1 MTNSWRSRIQN
12 AWNAFQHNTDLSVD
26 TGPSYYQKPDR
37 FRLHI
42 NNERSIVASIYN
54 RIALDV
60 SCISIQHVQLDE
72 NNRFVKTI
80 KSGLNKCLCDRANID
95 QTGRALIQ
103 DVVMSMFGEGVVA
116 IVPVDVVY
124 TSTDNSTFD
133 VDSLRVGKIL
143 GWMPSHIKV
152 RLYNECTGLQED
164 IIIHKDMVAI
174 VENPLFAVINEPNS
188 TMQRLIRK
196 LNILDA
202 IDEQSGSGKM
212 NMIIQLP
219 YAIKSPAQLKRAEQ
233 RRQSLE
239 SQLTDS
245 RYGIGYADSTEKIIQ
260 LNRPLE
266 NNLMGQIEYLT
277 SMLYSQLGITQD
289 ILNGS
294 ANEETMLNYYSR
306 SIEPIVSTIVDAIR
320 IKFLTETVRNQLQS
334 VVSFLDPFKLTPVG
348 HIAEIAD
355 KFTRNEILSPNEVRQ
370 IIGMKPSDD
379 PKADELKNRNIS
391 APSTEVSNNSDAQ
404 EDTKK

>member
-334 VVSFLDPFKLTPVG
+334 VVSFRDPFKLTPVG